1 MVWWEILVTG
11 GLLVWMILDIFSNL
25 GDTMILL
32 SDMLIKVTL
41 EISVQTNV
49 NFNMF
54 SPRVHRF
61 SLLMRRFPR

>member
-1 MVWWEILVTG
+1 
-11 GLLVWMILDIFSNL
+11 MILEVFSNL

>member
-1 MVWWEILVTG
+1 
-11 GLLVWMILDIFSNL
+11 MILEVFSNL

-32 SDMLIKVTL
+32 SDLLIKVTL
-41 EISVQTNV
+41 EISIQTNV

-54 SPRVHRF
+54 SPWVHRF